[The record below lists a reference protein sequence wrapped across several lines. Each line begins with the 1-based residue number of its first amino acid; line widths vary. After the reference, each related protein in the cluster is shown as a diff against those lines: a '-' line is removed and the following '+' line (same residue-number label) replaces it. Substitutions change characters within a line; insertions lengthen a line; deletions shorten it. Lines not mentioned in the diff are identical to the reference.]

1 MKSPPKTHIAI
12 VDQPIES
19 HPDLM
24 SFRQFLDDPD
34 TGAHLWFYG
43 VTRRTTGDQITE
55 SLSYEAHPTMAI
67 KELARLAEEAVVKFQ
82 LHRMLIVHCV
92 GEVPVGK
99 ASVVVGCSGT
109 HRAEVFTAV
118 PWIMDNLKRDVP
130 IWKRETFQDGQQMW
144 VHPKEGEA

>member
-1 MKSPPKTHIAI
+1 MSAPKIHIEI

-24 SFRQFLDDPD
+24 AQRRFLDDPD
-34 TGAHLWFYG
+34 TGAHVWFYG

-55 SLSYEAHPTMAI
+55 SLSYEAHPTMAV
-67 KELARLAEEAVVKFQ
+67 KELGRLAEEAVLTFG
-82 LHRMLIVHCV
+82 LHRLLIVHRV
-92 GEVPVGK
+92 GEVPVGM
-99 ASVVVGCSGT
+99 ASVVIGCSGA

-130 IWKRETFQDGQQMW
+130 IWKRETFQDGEKLW
-144 VHPKEGEA
+144 VHPKEGGA